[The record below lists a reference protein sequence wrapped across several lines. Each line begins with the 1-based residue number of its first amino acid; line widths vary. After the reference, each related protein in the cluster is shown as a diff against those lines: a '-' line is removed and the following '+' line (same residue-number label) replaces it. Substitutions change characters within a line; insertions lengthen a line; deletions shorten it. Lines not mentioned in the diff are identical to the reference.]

1 MNKEYLTYEN
11 KILGQEV
18 ERLAKEVERLEK
30 VNKMLLNS
38 MVTEAHTKETEE
50 IERLNNI
57 INGLEKDLQSNMAY
71 YDNLY
76 EELDEQEYIDKYFA
90 LKEVFNKLQELKH
103 KKIYG
108 SVDSEILYYDELGVI
123 KSE

>member
-30 VNKMLLNS
+30 VNQMLLNS
-38 MVTEAHTKETEE
+38 MVTEAHTKETKE

-57 INGLEKDLQSNMAY
+57 IKEVREYILEK
-71 YDNLY
+71 YDYILGDDTF
-76 EELDEQEYIDKYFA
+76 LDHDERIDRKQIKHILDI
-90 LKEVFNKLQELKH
+90 LK
-103 KKIYG
+103 G
-108 SVDSEILYYDELGVI
+108 SDKE
-123 KSE
+123 